1 MPGLISGKTL
11 RSGGSGQFI
20 DLKGAQPQLPTSPTT
35 STGYTLIT
43 DDKLI
48 TSYASS
54 LGNIQFT
61 NGTAY
66 SNVPGQ
72 NFTLYGTDTNSVIIS
87 GGTETTSTNT
97 GALVV
102 QGGIGVWG
110 NMRVAGN
117 ASFADLTAT
126 NAAITSLIVD
136 GTSYLQTL
144 EATTSTIYKLTV
156 SSTETSSSL
165 STGALQVAGGVAVTK
180 NLYVAQTATFV
191 SDLAVSGNIFATGE
205 LNVTGQSG
213 VNLNPQ
219 AASVNI
225 QPTLGGTINIQP
237 SATGHIND
245 MIIGEYH
252 PQNAYFLNAH
262 ADNFIGLA
270 TTTTNLNNGSLG
282 SIPYQTGSGRT
293 SFIEIGSTGTV
304 LTSNGTTATW
314 QSAVNNSNNVY
325 ISEAPTNSTFHVILS
340 TGTNSYAPLEE
351 SPVLS
356 FDTNLNFLYA
366 PYVDASASVFSQDG
380 IAYHNRLLYTPRAT
394 LSVGTPPVN
403 PRLGDFWIDPSQGA
417 TFQYILDGADP
428 IWIQFTS
435 I

>member
-20 DLKGAQPQLPTSPTT
+20 DLKNAQPQLPPSPST

-43 DDKLI
+43 SDKLV

-54 LGNIQFT
+54 LGNIEFN
-61 NGTAY
+61 NGVAY
-66 SNVPGQ
+66 SNISGQ
-72 NFTLYGTDTNSVIIS
+72 SVNLYGTDTTSIVIS

-102 QGGIGVWG
+102 QGGVGVWG

-126 NAAITSLIVD
+126 NAAITSLTVD
-136 GTSYLQTL
+136 GNSLLQTL
-144 EATTSTIYKLTV
+144 DATTATIYKLIV
-156 SSTETSSSL
+156 SSTETAVNAV
-165 STGALQVAGGVAVTK
+165 TGALQVAGGAAIAK

-191 SDLAVSGNIFATGE
+191 SELAVQGNIFATGE

-237 SATGHIND
+237 SATGHMND
-245 MIIGEYH
+245 MVIGEYN

-262 ADNFIGLA
+262 ANNFIGLA
-270 TTTTNLNNGSLG
+270 TTATNLNNGSLG

-293 SFIEIGSTGTV
+293 SFIEIGSSGTV

-314 QSAVNNSNNVY
+314 QSSVNNSNNVY
-325 ISEAPTNSTFHVILS
+325 ISEASTDRTFHVILS
-340 TGTNSYAPLEE
+340 TGTNAYAPLEE

-356 FDTNLNFLYA
+356 FDTNLNFLYV
-366 PYVDASASVFSQDG
+366 PYVDASASVFSQEG
-380 IAYHNRLLYTPRAT
+380 IPYHNRLLYTPRAT

-417 TFQYILDGADP
+417 TFQYILDGTDP

>member
-11 RSGGSGQFI
+11 RAGGSGQFI
-20 DLKGAQPQLPTSPTT
+20 DLKNAQPQLPASPTT

-43 DDKLI
+43 SDKLV
-48 TSYASS
+48 TTYASS
-54 LGNIQFT
+54 LGNIQFN
-61 NGTAY
+61 NGVAY
-66 SNVPGQ
+66 SNVPDQ
-72 NFTLYGTDTNSVIIS
+72 SLNLVGTDTTSVIIS

-102 QGGIGVWG
+102 QGGVGVWG

-136 GTSYLQTL
+136 GTSQLQTL
-144 EATTSTIYKLTV
+144 EATTSTIFELIV
-156 SSTETSSSL
+156 SSTETSVNV
-165 STGALQVAGGVAVTK
+165 STGALQVAGGVAVAK

-191 SDLAVSGNIFATGE
+191 SDLAVQGNIFATGE

-219 AASVNI
+219 AASVTI
-225 QPTLGGTINIQP
+225 QPTLGGTISIQP
-237 SATGHIND
+237 SATGYMNN
-245 MIIGEYH
+245 MLIGEFN

-262 ADNFIGLA
+262 ANNFIGLA
-270 TTTTNLNNGSLG
+270 TTATNLDNGSLG

-314 QSAVNNSNNVY
+314 ESSVNNSDNVY
-325 ISEAPTNSTFHVILS
+325 ISEAPTDRSFHIILS
-340 TGTNSYAPLEE
+340 TGTNAYAPLEE
-351 SPVLS
+351 SPLLS
-356 FDTNLNFLYA
+356 FDTNFNFLYA
-366 PYVDASASVFSQDG
+366 PYIDASASIFSQEG
-380 IAYHNRLLYTPRAT
+380 IPYHDRLLYTPRAT
-394 LSVGTPPVN
+394 LSIGTPPVG

-417 TFQYILDGADP
+417 TFQYILDGEDP